1 MEKIIELVEELI
13 DDIERD
19 PDITKTM
26 ILETLYNIKSK
37 MEEKKEQLR
46 LTKSRLKTL
55 RRSTGQNII
64 DFFQGTNQEKKEEDL
79 KDELTIQQILLE
91 AGAYN
96 LRSEVDNL
104 AKNILMEN
112 PTFSKL
118 DAYVKAYNS
127 IIKD

>member
-1 MEKIIELVEELI
+1 M
-13 DDIERD
+13 
-19 PDITKTM
+19 
-26 ILETLYNIKSK
+26 K
-37 MEEKKEQLR
+37 MEEKKEQLK

-64 DFFQGTNQEKKEEDL
+64 DFFQGTNQEKKEENL

-96 LRSEVDNL
+96 LRFEVDNL
-104 AKNILMEN
+104 AKNILKKN
-112 PTFSKL
+112 PAFSRL